1 MPGLTRSLRARV
13 FNALSRAGML
23 LALAGLAA
31 LGLENV
37 SSSHGHLSGGH
48 AAFHHHLYSG
58 PHEHHHDDHEAP
70 APRDCDPPQST
81 ATISAA
87 PALFQPADT
96 GALAA
101 PLADPV
107 PVVLASAPLQVARPA
122 PRLSPPRAPPSSPL
136 APGFLI

>member
-1 MPGLTRSLRARV
+1 MDSRTRV
-13 FNALSRAGML
+13 FTASSRAAML

-37 SSSHGHLSGGH
+37 SSLHGHLSGGH

-58 PHEHHHDDHEAP
+58 PHEHHDEHEAP

-87 PALFQPADT
+87 PALFQPASA
-96 GALAA
+96 GVLAA
-101 PLADPV
+101 PLSDPV
-107 PVVLASAPLQVARPA
+107 PVVPASAPRQAARPA
-122 PRLSPPRAPPSSPL
+122 PRLSPPRAPPSSPA
-136 APGFLI
+136 APDFLI